1 MAEVGVRELKARL
14 SEHLRRAQGGER
26 LVVTDRG
33 RPIATLGP
41 PDEVARPAHPAW
53 LLQLAAEGRVTLG
66 TGGKPLGLNPRVKL
80 KGGATLSQA
89 VIEDRR

>member
-14 SEHLRRAQGGER
+14 SEYLRRAQAGAR

-33 RPIATLGP
+33 RPIATIGP
-41 PDEVARPAHPAW
+41 PDVAQKPAHPAW
-53 LLQLAAEGRVTLG
+53 LLQLAAEGKVRLG
-66 TGGKPLGLNPRVKL
+66 TGGKPIGLNPRVKSRGL
-80 KGGATLSQA
+80 PASQA

>member
-1 MAEVGVRELKARL
+1 MPDVGVRELKARL
-14 SEHLRRAQGGER
+14 SEHLRRAQAGER
-26 LVVTDRG
+26 LTVTDRG

-41 PDEVARPAHPAW
+41 AEQQPKPVHPAW

-66 TGGKPLGLNPRVKL
+66 TGGKPLGMHPRVKL
-80 KGGATLSQA
+80 KDGATLSQA

>member
-14 SEHLRRAQGGER
+14 SEHLRRAQAGER
-26 LVVTDRG
+26 VTVTDRG

-41 PDEVARPAHPAW
+41 PDEQKKPAHPAW
-53 LLQLAAEGRVTLG
+53 LLQLAAEGKVTLG
-66 TGGKPLGLNPRVKL
+66 TGGKPIGMQPRVKSRGL
-80 KGGATLSQA
+80 LASQA